1 MKNELQIFST
11 CPQSKDYE
19 SDEYRQRVIEVAQW
33 SEQLGCSGILVYT
46 DNGIVD
52 PWQVAQV
59 IVENTSTLSPLVAVQ
74 PAYMHPYSVAKKLAT
89 FAYVY
94 GRRLWINMV
103 AGGFVNDLLALGDNT
118 PHDDRYLRL
127 VEYTLI
133 IKRLLMDQEPVT
145 FDGKYYDVKN
155 LKMAPPVSA
164 DLTPGITISGSSEAG
179 MAAAAEIGAV
189 AIRYPLT
196 PDEEQGV
203 PDDAAVPVGVR
214 VGIIARDD
222 TETAWREALE
232 RFPEDRKGQ
241 LTHQLAMKS
250 SDSVWHRQ
258 LSDRPVGGPTEA
270 SPYWLGP
277 FHNYKTFCPYLVGS
291 YTDVSGLIASYI
303 KFGFSTFILDIPH
316 SQEELGHIA
325 KVFDQAREVA
335 EQ

>member
-118 PHDDRYLRL
+118 
-127 VEYTLI
+127 
-133 IKRLLMDQEPVT
+133 
-145 FDGKYYDVKN
+145 
-155 LKMAPPVSA
+155 
-164 DLTPGITISGSSEAG
+164 
-179 MAAAAEIGAV
+179 
-189 AIRYPLT
+189 
-196 PDEEQGV
+196 
-203 PDDAAVPVGVR
+203 
-214 VGIIARDD
+214 
-222 TETAWREALE
+222 
-232 RFPEDRKGQ
+232 
-241 LTHQLAMKS
+241 
-250 SDSVWHRQ
+250 
-258 LSDRPVGGPTEA
+258 
-270 SPYWLGP
+270 
-277 FHNYKTFCPYLVGS
+277 
-291 YTDVSGLIASYI
+291 
-303 KFGFSTFILDIPH
+303 
-316 SQEELGHIA
+316 
-325 KVFDQAREVA
+325 
-335 EQ
+335 